1 MAYTISYTDSVNK
14 GTIVVED
21 NTLNQETSLSYPG
34 KNYTG
39 YGTAVNENFLHLL
52 ENFASSSSPTR
63 PVEGQLWYDTST
75 GVDQL
80 KIYDGTTWIAASG
93 VKKATNQPAVA
104 NSSSGDLWVNT
115 ETQQLYLFTGAAWI
129 LVGPDFSDGLLTGA
143 QAESIIGSDDVTYSV
158 LSIKIKNQTGIIIS
172 SQAFTP
178 KTTIT
183 GFQGGINAGMNL
195 SASALVGT
203 SVLKY
208 YGVSEKAE
216 NLVVNNTIVPATN
229 FLRSDAES
237 SSNFQLNIKNDQG
250 IVVGTSGQL
259 GIQIENQSTV
269 FRQNSDT
276 SNIDFRMLNSTSY
289 DTILR
294 LDARGFIGVNNTA
307 PESALDIKGS
317 VKVNQALGDPTSG
330 KILIDTTYNSTDLLS
345 GTFVT
350 KGGIAVAKDIQAG
363 GNIILGG
370 NDDNNEATA
379 GYISSGNISPTTTG
393 RWDIGSAVLKY
404 DNVYANTYFGNLQG
418 NVSGTVSGRA
428 GSADRIASATT
439 FGITGDVTDNSFEYD
454 GQVGGTT
461 KTFNVRIANSFISNK
476 TTLPF
481 SDNEDEILLNKFS
494 SSGGFDSGV
503 YKVKKSTFLST
514 IPLVPA
520 GGLMPFAGSVLPS
533 GWLFCDGSIVNI
545 SDYSILFTAIGYAFK
560 DRSLLLQNGATTFGL
575 PDFRGRFA
583 LGLDNMNGAPAGR
596 VTNAAAGA
604 VGGNAGTEAV
614 RVRDVNLPE
623 HDHNL
628 EGPSG
633 NQYYALREAA
643 GEPSDNNAIKLTV
656 EPGLGGTQGLASS
669 GGIAGGGATGSGD
682 FTNIGT
688 EEVPELVGAPLDT
701 MNPYLAVNYIIYTGN

>member
-14 GTIVVED
+14 GTIIVED
-21 NTLNQETSLSYPG
+21 NTLNQETSISFPG

-52 ENFASSSSPTR
+52 ENFANSNSPSR
-63 PVEGQLWYDTST
+63 PVEGQLWYDTSA

-115 ETQQLYLFTGAAWI
+115 ETQQLYLFTGSSWI

-143 QAESIIGSDDVTYSV
+143 QSESIVGTDDVTYSV

-183 GFQGGINAGMNL
+183 GFTGGINAGMNL

-203 SVLKY
+203 EALKY
-208 YGVSEKAE
+208 YGVAEKAE
-216 NLVVNNTIVPATN
+216 NLIVNNKIVPATS

-250 IVVGTSGQL
+250 IVIGTSGQL
-259 GIQIENQSTV
+259 GIQVENQSTV
-269 FRQNSDT
+269 FRQNSNT
-276 SNIDFRMLNSTSY
+276 ATIDFRMLNNTDY
-289 DTILR
+289 DTVLR
-294 LDARGFIGVNNTA
+294 IDARGFIGVNNTA
-307 PESALDIKGS
+307 PASALDVKGS
-317 VKVNQALGDPTSG
+317 VSVNSATGDPTSG
-330 KILIDTTYNSTDLLS
+330 QILINTTFNSTDLNT
-345 GTFVT
+345 GTIIT
-350 KGGIAVAKDIQAG
+350 KGGIAVAKDIQIA
-363 GNIILGG
+363 GNIDFGAI
-370 NDDNNEATA
+370 NEAAA
-379 GYISSGNISPTTTG
+379 GYLKSGNISPTTTNT
-393 RWDIGSAVLKY
+393 WDIGSAALKY
-404 DNVYANTYFGNLQG
+404 DNVHASTFFGNLQG

-439 FGITGDVTDNSFEYD
+439 FGITGDVADNSFEFD

-476 TTLPF
+476 TILPF
-481 SDNEDEILLNKFS
+481 SSNEDEILLNKFS
-494 SSGGFDSGV
+494 SSGGYDSGV

-520 GGLMPFAGSVLPS
+520 GALMPFAGSVLPT

-545 SDYSILFTAIGYAFK
+545 SDYSVLFSAIAYSFK

-583 LGLDNMNGAPAGR
+583 LGLDNMNGSSADR
-596 VTNAAAGA
+596 VINAAADTL
-604 VGGNAGTEAV
+604 GGNAGQEAV
-614 RVRDVNLPE
+614 RVRDINLPE
-623 HDHNL
+623 HEHDL
-628 EGPSG
+628 EGASG
-633 NQYYALREAA
+633 NQYYAIREAA
-643 GEPSDNNAIKLTV
+643 GEPADNNAISLTI

-669 GGIAGGGATGSGD
+669 GGINSGGVTGTGD
-682 FTNIGT
+682 FANIGT
-688 EEVPELVGAPLDT
+688 VAAPELVGAPLDT

>member
-14 GTIVVED
+14 GTIIVED
-21 NTLNQETSLSYPG
+21 NTLNQETSISFPG

-52 ENFASSSSPTR
+52 ENFANSNSPSR

-115 ETQQLYLFTGAAWI
+115 ETQQLYLFTGASWI

-143 QAESIIGSDDVTYSV
+143 QAESIVGTDDVTYSV

-183 GFQGGINAGMNL
+183 GFTGGINAGMNL
-195 SASALVGT
+195 SATALVGT
-203 SVLKY
+203 EALKY

-216 NLVVNNTIVPATN
+216 NLVVNNSVVPATN
-229 FLRSDAES
+229 FLRNDAES
-237 SSNFQLNIKNDQG
+237 STNFQFNIKNDQG

-276 SNIDFRMLNSTSY
+276 STIDFRMLNSSSY
-289 DTILR
+289 DTVLR
-294 LDARGFIGVNNTA
+294 IDARGFIGVNNTA
-307 PESALDIKGS
+307 PASALDVKGS
-317 VKVNQALGDPTSG
+317 VSINSATGDPTSG
-330 KILIDTTYNSTDLLS
+330 QILINTTYNSTDLNT
-345 GTFVT
+345 GTIIT
-350 KGGIAVAKDIQAG
+350 KGGIAVAKDIQIA
-363 GNIILGG
+363 GNIDFGAI
-370 NDDNNEATA
+370 NEAAA
-379 GYISSGNISPTTTG
+379 GYLKSGNISPTNSGT
-393 RWDIGSAVLKY
+393 WDIGSAALKY

-439 FGITGDVTDNSFEYD
+439 FGITGDVTDNSFEFD

-481 SDNEDEILLNKFS
+481 SDNNDEILLNKFG

-503 YKVKKSTFLST
+503 YKVKKSVFLST

-520 GGLMPFAGSVLPS
+520 GALMPFAGSVLPT

-545 SDYSILFTAIGYAFK
+545 SDYSVLFAAIAYSFK

-583 LGLDNMNGAPAGR
+583 LGLDNMNGSSANR
-596 VTNAAAGA
+596 VTNAAADA
-604 VGGNAGTEAV
+604 IGGNAGQEAT
-614 RVRDVNLPE
+614 RVRDINLPQ

-628 EGPSG
+628 EGASG
-633 NQYYALREAA
+633 NQYYAIREAA
-643 GEPSDNNAIKLTV
+643 GEPADNNAISLTV

-669 GGIAGGGATGSGD
+669 GGINSGGVTGTGD

-688 EEVPELVGAPLDT
+688 EAAPEFVGAPLDT
-701 MNPYLAVNYIIYTGN
+701 MNPFLAVNYIIYTGN